1 MNGRQS
7 AAAWARAV
15 LLPDLL
21 ARYQARDPRY
31 NGIII
36 SDRQAD
42 ILAPLM
48 IREERRGGYHGDR
61 LIYCGY
67 VMAWEGR
74 TVFLTKRGTR
84 YLLTFGTTA
93 QEDAES
99 LRAAEE
105 RRQRNDIEAAQRMA
119 AHGNAHHIAQQI
131 ATYRRELETRTDY
144 ATDPNNPY
152 RAEDAARAD
161 HLRHLLDILAGARP

>member
-1 MNGRQS
+1 MSGRQS

-36 SDRQAD
+36 SDRQAE

-48 IREERRGGYHGDR
+48 TREERRGGYHGDR
-61 LIYCGY
+61 IIYCGY
-67 VMAWEGR
+67 VMTWEGR
-74 TVFLTKRGTR
+74 AVYLTKRGPR
-84 YLLTFGTTA
+84 YLLTFGNTA
-93 QEDAES
+93 QEDAEAQ
-99 LRAAEE
+99 RAT
-105 RRQRNDIEAAQRMA
+105 RTQRQRHDIEAAQRMA

-131 ATYRRELETRTDY
+131 ATYRHELETLTDY
-144 ATDPNNPY
+144 VADQDNPY

>member
-1 MNGRQS
+1 MSGRQS
-7 AAAWARAV
+7 IAVWARAV

-36 SDRQAD
+36 SDRQAE

-48 IREERRGGYHGDR
+48 SREECRGGYHGDR

-67 VMAWEGR
+67 VMTWEGR
-74 TVFLTKRGTR
+74 AVYLTKRGPR
-84 YLLTFGTTA
+84 YLLTFGPTV
-93 QEDAES
+93 QEDAEA
-99 LRAAEE
+99 LRAAED
-105 RRQRNDIEAAQRMA
+105 RRHMQDIKDAQRMA
-119 AHGNAHHIAQQI
+119 AHGNAHHIARQI
-131 ATYRRELETRTDY
+131 ATYRRELETRADY
-144 ATDPNNPY
+144 AADPDNPY

-161 HLRHLLDILAGARP
+161 HLRHLLDILTGART